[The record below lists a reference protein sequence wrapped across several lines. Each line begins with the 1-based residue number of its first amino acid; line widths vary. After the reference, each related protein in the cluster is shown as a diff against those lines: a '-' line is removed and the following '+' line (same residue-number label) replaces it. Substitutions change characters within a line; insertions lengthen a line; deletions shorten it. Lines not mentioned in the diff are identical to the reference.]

1 MAKDNP
7 VCSGLYTGGVVH
19 TGASESTAVLT
30 ETLKELWIGR
40 DEYVMGE
47 GNRNQFYI
55 CLASGFGSRSG
66 LLADDKKTASG
77 IDFRRPSK

>member
-1 MAKDNP
+1 MAKDNL

-47 GNRNQFYI
+47 GESQSILYMPGIWLRQPQW
-55 CLASGFGSRSG
+55 AVSR
-66 LLADDKKTASG
+66 
-77 IDFRRPSK
+77 